1 MERKFSFIKNYPKFL
16 CLSLACILLGAIF
29 LIVNKGFVTDIDF
42 SGGTMMR
49 INMENPYEESA
60 LSSTIQSAIGEKP
73 YSIQRV
79 GEANEVIV
87 KMKSLDTQAR
97 DDLYQKIKTEFNLTS
112 DQPLESNNISAAI
125 SNEILTSAILAV
137 IVACVLMLIYIT
149 IRFEF
154 TSGAAA
160 VLALVHDTLMMI
172 SFYAIF
178 RIPVNSS
185 FIAAI
190 LTIIGYSI
198 NATIVIFDRVRE
210 NRKYLKKE
218 GFGEVCE
225 KSIRQTLRRSMNAS
239 GTTLVSLIVLYILG
253 SQSIREFALPLM
265 VGVIVGTYSSIFLA
279 GPTWNLFRGNK
290 GSVKKKA
297 KAAS

>member
-1 MERKFSFIKNYPKFL
+1 MERKFSIMKNYPKFL
-16 CLSLACILLGAIF
+16 CLSLAIILIGAVF

-49 INMENPYEESA
+49 IDMENPYEESA
-60 LSSTIQSAIGEKP
+60 LSSAIEQTIGEKP
-73 YSIQRV
+73 YSIQKV
-79 GEANEVIV
+79 GDANEVIV
-87 KMKSLDTQAR
+87 KMKSLETAAR
-97 DDLYQKIKTEFNLTS
+97 DEVFQKIKTDFNLTS

-125 SNEILTSAILAV
+125 SDEILTGAIMAV
-137 IVACVLMLIYIT
+137 IVACILMLIYIT

-154 TSGAAA
+154 TSGVAA
-160 VLALVHDTLMMI
+160 VIALIHDTLMMI

-178 RIPVNSS
+178 RIPVNAS

-218 GFGEVCE
+218 GFSEVCE
-225 KSIRQTLRRSMNAS
+225 KSILQTLRRSINSS
-239 GTTLVSLIVLYILG
+239 GTTFVTLVVLYVLG
-253 SQSIREFALPLM
+253 SESIRGFALPLM
-265 VGVIVGTYSSIFLA
+265 VGVIVGTYSSIFIA
-279 GPTWNLFRGNK
+279 APTWNMLRGNK
-290 GSVKKKA
+290 GGTKKKA
-297 KAAS
+297 A

>member
-1 MERKFSFIKNYPKFL
+1 MERKFSIMKSYPKFV
-16 CLSLACILLGAIF
+16 CLSLALILIGAIF
-29 LIVNKGFVTDIDF
+29 LVVNKGFVTDIDF

-49 INMENPYEESA
+49 IDMENPYEESA
-60 LSSTIQSAIGEKP
+60 LSSVIEKTIGEKP
-73 YSIQRV
+73 YSVQQS
-79 GEANEVIV
+79 GDANEVIV
-87 KMKSLDTQAR
+87 KMKSLDTAAR
-97 DDLYQKIKTEFNLTS
+97 DELYQAIKTEFNLTS
-112 DQPLESNNISAAI
+112 EQPLESNNISAAI
-125 SNEILTSAILAV
+125 SNEILYSAIMAV

-160 VLALVHDTLMMI
+160 VLALLHDTLMMI
-172 SFYAIF
+172 SFYAVF
-178 RIPVNSS
+178 RIPVNAS

-210 NRKYLKKE
+210 NRKFLKKE
-218 GFGEVCE
+218 GFAEVCE
-225 KSIRQTLRRSMNAS
+225 KSIRQTLRRSINSS
-239 GTTLVSLIVLYILG
+239 GTTFVTLVILYILG

-279 GPTWNLFRGNK
+279 VPTWNLLRGDKGGNK
-290 GSVKKKA
+290 KKTA
-297 KAAS
+297 

>member
-1 MERKFSFIKNYPKFL
+1 
-16 CLSLACILLGAIF
+16 
-29 LIVNKGFVTDIDF
+29 
-42 SGGTMMR
+42 
-49 INMENPYEESA
+49 
-60 LSSTIQSAIGEKP
+60 
-73 YSIQRV
+73 
-79 GEANEVIV
+79 
-87 KMKSLDTQAR
+87 MKSLDTQAR